1 MTLRR
6 RPVLALFA
14 LLALTPALLA
24 WSTATPARAQDGG
37 PAAAAA
43 DTAAGAQEPE
53 WLEGI
58 GENEL
63 VLIHGLGADRTIWE
77 RITPYL
83 KNQFDLHVYE
93 LHGHGQT
100 PALENPSLEA
110 EAAALRQWIGDQGL
124 YYPTLVGHGLGGM
137 IAMRYTFDH
146 PADVKRLVVID
157 AAPKQLATPEQKDDI
172 ARRLLE
178 DYDRLVASRYVA
190 ISPDEAVN
198 ERAVDMALRTDSAT
212 FASLLLDSFD
222 WDVSE
227 EISSQAVPML
237 VVGSQ
242 SFLPDA
248 GYERQY
254 LTMYGFADARAL
266 AFKRLEGTGHYCMLE
281 KPTYLGSVIS
291 VWVKQSD

>member
-6 RPVLALFA
+6 RAMPATLVL
-14 LLALTPALLA
+14 LLAGALVA
-24 WSTATPARAQDGG
+24 S
-37 PAAAAA
+37 AAASDTARPTAAPA
-43 DTAAGAQEPE
+43 DTTAPDPEPE

-63 VLIHGLGADRTIWE
+63 VLIHGLGADRTVWE

-100 PALENPSLEA
+100 PALENPSLEN
-110 EAAALRQWIGDQGL
+110 EVAALRTWIEEQGL

-157 AAPKQLATPEQKDDI
+157 SAPKQLATAEQKDDI

-178 DYDRLVASRYVA
+178 DYDRFVASRYVS
-190 ISPDEAVN
+190 ISPDETVN
-198 ERAVDMALRTDSAT
+198 DRAVDMALRTDSAT

-222 WDVSE
+222 WDVSD
-227 EISSQAVPML
+227 EISNQSVPML

-281 KPTYLGSVIS
+281 KPTYLGSVIA

>member
-1 MTLRR
+1 MTHCRR
-6 RPVLALFA
+6 AMSPLPVLSLLSALA
-14 LLALTPALLA
+14 LVLLAGWPGAPAH
-24 WSTATPARAQDGG
+24 AQEQE
-37 PAAAAA
+37 
-43 DTAAGAQEPE
+43 QEPE

-63 VLIHGLGADRTIWE
+63 VLIHGLGADSTIWE

-93 LHGHGQT
+93 LHGHGRT
-100 PALENPSLEA
+100 PALENPSLEN
-110 EAAALRQWIGDQGL
+110 EVAALRQWIEEQGL

-172 ARRLLE
+172 ARSLLE
-178 DYDRLVASRYVA
+178 DYDRFVASRYVA

-222 WDVSE
+222 WDVSD

-281 KPTYLGSVIS
+281 KPTYLGSVIA